1 MTGREGTAWQGL
13 SPLRMLKFHRRFVGM
28 KVLSMAPSMSV
39 RMAATAIVSAS
50 MSPVTVITASV
61 VTPGSVI
68 TVPVSLMIV
77 AAIGRA
83 IRVSVS
89 IIRTM
94 VVKRQDGNGQ
104 AQEETHT
111 QTDIA
116 GIAGLGEK
124 THRQPKHCRNDED
137 LNVFHNLTSF
147 LPRCGLV

>member
-1 MTGREGTAWQGL
+1 
-13 SPLRMLKFHRRFVGM
+13 
-28 KVLSMAPSMSV
+28 MSV
-39 RMAATAIVSAS
+39 PMAATAIVSAS

-61 VTPGSVI
+61 VTPRAVI
-68 TVPVSLMIV
+68 TVPVPLMIV

-111 QTDIA
+111 QADIA

-124 THRQPKHCRNDED
+124 THRQPKHCRNNED

-147 LPRCGLV
+147 YIPVV